1 MGDQTDEHS
10 IPAISVEEMLDRLP
24 KYFTISCVSKRNSG
38 KSVIISQIIQELI
51 KAKKVDMVIVMSGTA
66 GLNDYDYKFLPK
78 SLLIPFSED
87 VLENLWNK
95 QVKIPYAKRKHIF
108 IVLDDCLATPEA
120 IRNETVTKYIC
131 NGRHVCCSF
140 AISSQHTSAL
150 LTPVLKA
157 NSDLILYSKL
167 SRQQLENLSMSTT
180 SLSKQDFI
188 RFSETSAGVDYSFC
202 VIDNYINSKEPSE
215 FLTIVRADPPEKDK
229 KDKKLDK

>member
-1 MGDQTDEHS
+1 MEEVSDTV
-10 IPAISVEEMLDRLP
+10 PAIGVPELLERLP
-24 KYFTISCVSKRNSG
+24 KYHTISCISKRNSG
-38 KSVIISQIIQELI
+38 KSVIVSQIIQEQI
-51 KAKKVDMVIVMSGTA
+51 KAKKIDMCIVMSGTA

-87 VLENLWNK
+87 VLENLWQK
-95 QVKIPYAKRKHIF
+95 QVKQPYHKRKHIL

-120 IRNETVTKYIC
+120 IRNDTVMKYIC
-131 NGRHVCCSF
+131 NGRHICTSF
-140 AISSQHTSAL
+140 IISSQHTSAL

-188 RFSETSAGVDYSFC
+188 RFSESSAGVDYSFC

-229 KDKKLDK
+229 KDKKPDN

>member
-1 MGDQTDEHS
+1 MGDESDTV
-10 IPAISVEEMLDRLP
+10 PAISVAELLERLP
-24 KYFTISCVSKRNSG
+24 KYHTISCCSKRNSG
-38 KSVIISQIIQELI
+38 KSVIISQLIEELI
-51 KAKKVDMVIVMSGTA
+51 KAKRIDMVIIMSGTA

-78 SLLIPFSED
+78 SLIIPFSED
-87 VLENLWNK
+87 VLENLWQK
-95 QVKIPYAKRKHIF
+95 QVKQPYHKRKHIL

-120 IRNETVTKYIC
+120 IRNDTVMKYIC
-131 NGRHVCCSF
+131 NGRHICTSF
-140 AISSQHTSAL
+140 IISSQHTSAL

-202 VIDNYINSKEPSE
+202 VIDNYINSKDPSE

-229 KDKKLDK
+229 KDKKSDK